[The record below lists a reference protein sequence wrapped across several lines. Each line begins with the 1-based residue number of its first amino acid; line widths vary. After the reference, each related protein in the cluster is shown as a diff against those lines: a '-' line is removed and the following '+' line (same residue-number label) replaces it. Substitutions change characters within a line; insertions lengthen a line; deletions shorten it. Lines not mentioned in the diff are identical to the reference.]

1 MEKKPV
7 YKKFTRK
14 ADKGLEGKVI
24 AKHGRQKDQKLKPY
38 LVLQF
43 LLKHSDEHNTRTA
56 FEIIGY
62 LETCGIHAERRSIY
76 RDIEDIN
83 RVMLMLQEDV
93 ELDEA
98 DMMIAAAAESGDEEE
113 LAELKTILYDRSRKG
128 FYVRQRKF
136 DVNDIRLLA
145 ECVYACKSIT
155 ETKAKRLVSVV
166 CDFVSEEQAKK
177 IRHNAFLTDRVK
189 TDNQGVLNNIA
200 AINDAMSKHLDG
212 RPHTPEKITFKYM
225 RRSINDVSKQV
236 ERRSGTRYKVSPF
249 QLLINDGNYYLVAY
263 ADYAQAMRTY
273 RIDRM
278 KDIRFTGEPRDGDIE
293 FNQMDIKS
301 YANRVFS
308 MMSGEL
314 TLVEMHFSNFLL
326 DAVVD
331 RFGTRYVQYAKVD
344 EDHFGVTAKIEVS
357 DQFYGWLLGFGDNA
371 KLVYPEVA
379 VEKFRTYL
387 DTVRKLY

>member
-371 KLVYPEVA
+371 KLVYPEAA
-379 VEKFRTYL
+379 VEKFKTYL
-387 DTVRKLY
+387 DRIRGMY

>member
-344 EDHFGVTAKIEVS
+344 EDHFGVTAKIEIS

>member
-236 ERRSGTRYKVSPF
+236 ERRKGARYTVSPF

-371 KLVYPEVA
+371 KLVYPEA
-379 VEKFRTYL
+379 AGEKFKTYL
-387 DTVRKLY
+387 DRIRGMY

>member
-24 AKHGRQKDQKLKPY
+24 AKHGRQKDQKLKTY
-38 LVLQF
+38 LVLQY
-43 LLKHSDEHNTRTA
+43 LLKYSDEQNLRTSYD
-56 FEIIGY
+56 IMGY

-113 LAELKTILYDRSRKG
+113 IAELKTILYDRSRKG

-136 DVNDIRLLA
+136 DLNDIRLLA

-177 IRHNAFLTDRVK
+177 IRHDAFLTDRVK

-212 RPHTPEKITFKYM
+212 QPHTPEKITFKYM

-344 EDHFGVTAKIEVS
+344 EEHFGVTAKIEIS